1 MQRRILRIVAAY
13 RPEKDNPHRIRFT
26 VGGNLIEYLGKQ
38 APKPPTS
45 LPSKSS
51 SIPSYPQKEHASS
64 LWIQKI
70 LRPLI
75 HKGHV
80 YVEIQKGMYG
90 LPQASKIAN
99 DQLIKLLKPHG
110 YTECDITPGL
120 WKHATRS
127 IQFCLVVDDFG
138 IKYTDPDDVTHQIP
152 TLTTITPRKLPT

>member
-1 MQRRILRIVAAY
+1 MQRRILLRIVAAY
-13 RPEKDNPHRIRFT
+13 RPEKDNPCRIRFT
-26 VGGNLIEYLGKQ
+26 VGGNLIEYLGK
-38 APKPPTS
+38 TS
-45 LPSKSS
+45 TKAAD
-51 SIPSYPQKEHASS
+51 ITT
-64 LWIQKI
+64 IKI
-70 LRPLI
+70 LFNSVISTEGARFITLDL
-75 HKGHV
+75 KDFYV
-80 YVEIQKGMYG
+80 RSYVEIQKGMYG
-90 LPQASKIAN
+90 LPQAGKIAN